1 MYVLGLL
8 LIETK
13 EWNLKFEKL
22 RQALAQV
29 EDHLSEG
36 GKLKETATFI
46 ENVAKETTNDAHMAG
61 EVLEKVFI

>member
-1 MYVLGLL
+1 M
-8 LIETK
+8 
-13 EWNLKFEKL
+13 KFEEL
-22 RQALAQV
+22 RQALVQA